1 MLEAQDAGRF
11 DAGRAC
17 IPEEQV
23 KNSRAHALYDQMQI
37 EVLIDLLVC
46 PVEREG
52 KDMLE
57 VLPKIAKTQASYA
70 TNKVLVLPM
79 NLTISVSYRCN
90 SRCKTCNVWQRPN
103 DDFTIEEYEK
113 TFESIGRDA
122 YWFTFSGGEPTL
134 RKDLP
139 EMVEAAYRH
148 CRPGIINIPT
158 NGIQDKIIPA
168 RIERVLQA
176 APTSEVIINLSLDGV
191 GEKHDIVR
199 GVKGN
204 FERAMRTYAGLKA
217 LKAHYKNFTLGV
229 HTVISNFNVDE
240 FEHIYAFVRDELKP
254 DSFISE
260 IAEERV
266 ELDTV
271 GMGITPPIQK
281 YQPVIERLQE
291 GIRKAEFSGVSRI
304 TQAFR
309 DRYYDIV
316 KRTLVEHRQV
326 IPCLAGVASAQIAPN
341 GDVWTCC
348 IRAESVGNLREHGY
362 DFRSV
367 WTTAHADELRRS
379 IKAGECYCPL
389 ANASYTNMLCHTPT
403 LTSVALDVAKGSV
416 TSALS
421 SKTSGTS
428 ARLRSLPVINAADE
442 ARLSNGHTNGHKANT
457 EVEAKV

>member
-1 MLEAQDAGRF
+1 V
-11 DAGRAC
+11 C
-17 IPEEQV
+17 IDHIIPPKEKE
-23 KNSRAHALYDQMQI
+23 S
-37 EVLIDLLVC
+37 
-46 PVEREG
+46 
-52 KDMLE
+52 DMLE
-57 VLPKIAKTQASYA
+57 VLPKIAKMQASYA
-70 TNKVLVLPM
+70 LGKPLALPM
-79 NLTISVSYRCN
+79 NFTISVSYRCN

-103 DDFTIEEYEK
+103 DDFTLEEYEK
-113 TFESIGRDA
+113 TFASIGRDA

-158 NGIQDKIIPA
+158 NGIQDKIIPG

-176 APTSEVIINLSLDGV
+176 APTSEVIINLSLDGI

-204 FERAMRTYAGLKA
+204 FERAMRTYSGLKL
-217 LKAHYKNFTLGV
+217 LKDRYKNFTLGV

-240 FEHIYAFVRDELKP
+240 FDTIYAFVRDELKP

-271 GMGITPPIQK
+271 GMGITPPLQR

-291 GIRKAEFSGVSRI
+291 GIRKAEFNGVSRI

-309 DRYYDIV
+309 DRYYDLV
-316 KRTLVEHRQV
+316 KRTLVEKRQV

-348 IRAESVGNLREHGY
+348 IRAESVGNLREHNY
-362 DFRSV
+362 DFR
-367 WTTAHADELRRS
+367 TTWNTVKANELRRS

-389 ANASYTNMLCHTPT
+389 ANASYTNMICHVPT
-403 LTSVALDVAKGSV
+403 VASVAADITRGTVA
-416 TSALS
+416 SALS
-421 SKTSGTS
+421 SRPRGKS
-428 ARLRSLPVINAADE
+428 AKLRNLPVIKAPDE
-442 ARLSNGHTNGHKANT
+442 VLW
-457 EVEAKV
+457 

>member
-1 MLEAQDAGRF
+1 
-11 DAGRAC
+11 
-17 IPEEQV
+17 
-23 KNSRAHALYDQMQI
+23 
-37 EVLIDLLVC
+37 
-46 PVEREG
+46 
-52 KDMLE
+52 MLE
-57 VLPKIAKTQASYA
+57 VLPKIAKMQASYA
-70 TNKVLVLPM
+70 LGKPLALPM

-113 TFESIGRDA
+113 TFESVGHAA

-139 EMVEAAYRH
+139 EMVGAAYRH
-148 CRPGIINIPT
+148 CRPGVINIPT
-158 NGIQDKIIPA
+158 NGIQDKIIPE
-168 RIERVLQA
+168 RVERVLQA
-176 APTSEVIINLSLDGV
+176 APGSEVIINLSLDGV
-191 GEKHDIVR
+191 GVKHDIVR

-217 LKAHYKNFTLGV
+217 LKGRYKNFTLGV

-240 FEHIYAFVRDELKP
+240 FENIYAFVRDELKP

-291 GIRKAEFSGVSRI
+291 GIHKAEFGDVTRITPRI

-316 KRTLVEHRQV
+316 KRTLVEKRQI

-348 IRAESVGNLREHGY
+348 IRAESVGNLRQHNY
-362 DFRSV
+362 DFKSV
-367 WTTAHADELRRS
+367 WTTSKADELRRS

-389 ANASYTNMLCHTPT
+389 ANASYTNMLCHVPT
-403 LTSVALDVAKGSV
+403 LTSVALEVGRGSIAQAFSSGNRGKSAK
-416 TSALS
+416 
-421 SKTSGTS
+421 
-428 ARLRSLPVINAADE
+428 LRELPVLNVVDNAPISN
-442 ARLSNGHTNGHKANT
+442 SNGHASDDSI
-457 EVEAKV
+457 EATA

>member
-1 MLEAQDAGRF
+1 
-11 DAGRAC
+11 
-17 IPEEQV
+17 
-23 KNSRAHALYDQMQI
+23 
-37 EVLIDLLVC
+37 
-46 PVEREG
+46 
-52 KDMLE
+52 MLE
-57 VLPKIAKTQASYA
+57 VLPKIVKLQASYVA
-70 TNKVLVLPM
+70 GKPLALPM

-103 DDFTIEEYEK
+103 DDFTLEEYDK
-113 TFESIGRDA
+113 TFESIGRAA

-176 APTSEVIINLSLDGV
+176 APDSEVIINLSLDGV

-204 FERAMRTYAGLKA
+204 FERAMRTYAGLKK
-217 LKAHYKNFTLGV
+217 LKARYKNFTLGV

-240 FEHIYAFVRDELKP
+240 FDTIYQFVRDELKP

-271 GMGITPPIQK
+271 GMGITPSIQQ
-281 YQPVIERLQE
+281 YQPVIERLQA
-291 GIRKAEFSGVSRI
+291 GIRKAEFNGVSRI

-316 KRTLVEHRQV
+316 KRTLVEQRQA
-326 IPCLAGVASAQIAPN
+326 IPCLAGIASAQIAPN

-348 IRAESVGNLREHGY
+348 IRAESIGNLRVHDY
-362 DFRSV
+362 KFSAV
-367 WTTAHADELRRS
+367 WNSPKADELRRS

-389 ANASYTNMLCHTPT
+389 ANASYTNMLCHPPT
-403 LTSVALDVAKGSV
+403 LASVALEVASSSVAATFDGNKGK
-416 TSALS
+416 SA
-421 SKTSGTS
+421 K
-428 ARLRSLPVINAADE
+428 LRNLPVINAVDE
-442 ARLSNGHTNGHKANT
+442 ARIRNQAQDQ
-457 EVEAKV
+457 EVA

>member
-1 MLEAQDAGRF
+1 
-11 DAGRAC
+11 
-17 IPEEQV
+17 V
-23 KNSRAHALYDQMQI
+23 
-37 EVLIDLLVC
+37 
-46 PVEREG
+46 
-52 KDMLE
+52 LE
-57 VLPKIAKTQASYA
+57 VLPKVAKLQASYA
-70 TNKVLVLPM
+70 LGKPLALPM

-103 DDFTIEEYEK
+103 DDFTLEEYDK
-113 TFESIGRDA
+113 TFASIGRDA

-176 APTSEVIINLSLDGV
+176 APGSEVILNLSLDGV
-191 GEKHDIVR
+191 GDKHDLVR

-204 FERAMRTYAGLKA
+204 FARAMRTYAGLKA
-217 LKAHYKNFTLGV
+217 LKGRYQNFTLGV
-229 HTVISNFNVDE
+229 HTVISTFNVDE

-291 GIRKAEFSGVSRI
+291 GIRTAEFTGVSRI

-309 DRYYDIV
+309 DRYYDLV
-316 KRTLVEHRQV
+316 KRTLVEKRQI

-348 IRAESVGNLREHGY
+348 IRAEAVGNLREHGY

-367 WTTAHADELRRS
+367 WTTVHADELRRS

-421 SKTSGTS
+421 SHHHSNS
-428 ARLRSLPVINAADE
+428 AKLRSLPVINTADE
-442 ARLSNGHTNGHKANT
+442 ARLSPGHTNGHPADA
-457 EVEAKV
+457 EVKIKV

>member
-1 MLEAQDAGRF
+1 
-11 DAGRAC
+11 
-17 IPEEQV
+17 V
-23 KNSRAHALYDQMQI
+23 
-37 EVLIDLLVC
+37 
-46 PVEREG
+46 
-52 KDMLE
+52 LE
-57 VLPKIAKTQASYA
+57 VLPKIAKMQASYA
-70 TNKVLVLPM
+70 LGKPLALPM

-103 DDFTIEEYEK
+103 DDFTIEEYDK
-113 TFESIGRDA
+113 TFASIGRDA

-158 NGIQDKIIPA
+158 NGIQDKIIPD
-168 RIERVLQA
+168 RIERVLKA
-176 APTSEVIINLSLDGV
+176 APTSDVIINLSLDGIGV
-191 GEKHDIVR
+191 KHDIVR
-199 GVKGN
+199 GVRGN

-217 LKAHYKNFTLGV
+217 LKGRYKNFTLGV

-240 FEHIYAFVRDELKP
+240 FENIYAFVRDELKP

-291 GIRKAEFSGVSRI
+291 GIRNAEFNGVSRI

-316 KRTLVEHRQV
+316 KRTLVEKRQI

-348 IRAESVGNLREHGY
+348 IRAESVGNLREHNY
-362 DFRSV
+362 DFRST
-367 WTTAHADELRRS
+367 WTTVKASELRRS

-389 ANASYTNMLCHTPT
+389 ANASYTNMLCHVPT
-403 LTSVALDVAKGSV
+403 LTSVAIDVAKGTAGAV
-416 TSALS
+416 IE
-421 SKTSGTS
+421 SKLGGKS
-428 ARLRSLPVINAADE
+428 ARLRELPVINAADE
-442 ARLSNGHTNGHKANT
+442 ARIYNGGNGNGKAATFLPVINMAVDASLSNGNGHHSDDN
-457 EVEAKV
+457 VEANA

>member
-1 MLEAQDAGRF
+1 
-11 DAGRAC
+11 
-17 IPEEQV
+17 
-23 KNSRAHALYDQMQI
+23 
-37 EVLIDLLVC
+37 
-46 PVEREG
+46 
-52 KDMLE
+52 MLE
-57 VLPKIAKTQASYA
+57 VLPKIAKMQASYA
-70 TNKVLVLPM
+70 LGKPLALPM

-103 DDFTIEEYEK
+103 DDFTIEEYDH
-113 TFESIGRDA
+113 TFASIGRDA

-291 GIRKAEFSGVSRI
+291 GIRKAEFNGVSRI

-421 SKTSGTS
+421 SKTNGTS
-428 ARLRSLPVINAADE
+428 ARLRSLPVINAAAD
-442 ARLSNGHTNGHKANT
+442 ARLSNGHTNGHKT
-457 EVEAKV
+457 DTQVEIKV

>member
-1 MLEAQDAGRF
+1 MLEILPNVAKMQA
-11 DAGRAC
+11 AY
-17 IPEEQV
+17 
-23 KNSRAHALYDQMQI
+23 AL
-37 EVLIDLLVC
+37 
-46 PVEREG
+46 G
-52 KDMLE
+52 KPLANP
-57 VLPKIAKTQASYA
+57 L
-70 TNKVLVLPM
+70 

-103 DDFTIEEYEK
+103 DDFTLEEYHK

-122 YWFTFSGGEPTL
+122 FWFTFSGGEPTL

-139 EMVEAAYRH
+139 EMVAAAYNH

-158 NGIQDKIIPA
+158 NGIQDKIIPG

-217 LKAHYKNFTLGV
+217 LKGRYKNFTLGV
-229 HTVISNFNVDE
+229 HTVISNFNIDE
-240 FEHIYAFVRDELKP
+240 FDTIHAFVTNELKP

-271 GMGITPPIQK
+271 GMGITPPIHK
-281 YQPVIERLQE
+281 YEPVINRLQQE
-291 GIRKAEFSGVSRI
+291 NRQAQFKGVSRI
-304 TQAFR
+304 TQSFR

-316 KRTLVEHRQV
+316 KQTLVEKRQI
-326 IPCLAGVASAQIAPN
+326 IPCLAGLASAQIAPN

-348 IRAESVGNLREHGY
+348 IRAESVGNLRDHNY
-362 DFRSV
+362 NFRKTWS
-367 WTTAHADELRRS
+367 TPKADELRRS
-379 IKAGECYCPL
+379 IKAGECHCPL
-389 ANASYTNMLCHTPT
+389 ANVSYTNMLCHTPT
-403 LTSVALDVAKGSV
+403 LTSVGLEVARKTAGEVVAGDKG
-416 TSALS
+416 
-421 SKTSGTS
+421 KS
-428 ARLRSLPVINAADE
+428 ARLRSLPVINASDE
-442 ARLSNGHTNGHKANT
+442 ARIHSHDKVGAKA
-457 EVEAKV
+457 

>member
-1 MLEAQDAGRF
+1 
-11 DAGRAC
+11 
-17 IPEEQV
+17 
-23 KNSRAHALYDQMQI
+23 
-37 EVLIDLLVC
+37 
-46 PVEREG
+46 
-52 KDMLE
+52 MLE
-57 VLPKIAKTQASYA
+57 VLPKIAKMQASYA
-70 TNKVLVLPM
+70 LGKPLALPM

-103 DDFTIEEYEK
+103 DDFTLEEYDQ
-113 TFESIGRDA
+113 TFASIGRDA

-176 APTSEVIINLSLDGV
+176 APTSDVIINLSLDGV

-217 LKAHYKNFTLGV
+217 LKGRYKNFTLGV
-229 HTVISNFNVDE
+229 HTVISNFNIDE
-240 FEHIYAFVRDELKP
+240 FENIYAFVRDELKP

-281 YQPVIERLQE
+281 YQPVIERLQQ
-291 GIRKAEFSGVSRI
+291 GIRKDEFNGVSRI

-316 KRTLVEHRQV
+316 KRTLVEKKQI

-403 LTSVALDVAKGSV
+403 LTSVALDVARGSV
-416 TSALS
+416 TSVLS
-421 SKTSGTS
+421 TNDRGKS
-428 ARLRSLPVINAADE
+428 AKLRGLPVINAADE
-442 ARLSNGHTNGHKANT
+442 ARLSPGHSNGHKADAH
-457 EVEAKV
+457 VEINV

>member
-1 MLEAQDAGRF
+1 MGRKF
-11 DAGRAC
+11 N
-17 IPEEQV
+17 V
-23 KNSRAHALYDQMQI
+23 
-37 EVLIDLLVC
+37 
-46 PVEREG
+46 
-52 KDMLE
+52 LE
-57 VLPKIAKTQASYA
+57 VIPKIAKMQASYA
-70 TNKVLVLPM
+70 LSKPLALPM

-103 DDFTIEEYEK
+103 DDFTIEEYDH
-113 TFESIGRDA
+113 TFASIGRDA

-191 GEKHDIVR
+191 GDKHDIVR

-217 LKAHYKNFTLGV
+217 LKGHYKNFTLGV

-291 GIRKAEFSGVSRI
+291 GIRKAEFNGVSRI

-421 SKTSGTS
+421 SKTNGTS
-428 ARLRSLPVINAADE
+428 ARLRSLPVINAAAD
-442 ARLSNGHTNGHKANT
+442 ARLSNGHSNGHKT
-457 EVEAKV
+457 DTQVEIKV

>member
-1 MLEAQDAGRF
+1 
-11 DAGRAC
+11 
-17 IPEEQV
+17 
-23 KNSRAHALYDQMQI
+23 
-37 EVLIDLLVC
+37 
-46 PVEREG
+46 
-52 KDMLE
+52 MLE
-57 VLPKIAKTQASYA
+57 VLPKIAKMQASYA
-70 TNKVLVLPM
+70 LGKPLALPM
-79 NLTISVSYRCN
+79 NITISVSYRCN

-139 EMVEAAYRH
+139 EMVAAAYH
-148 CRPGIINIPT
+148 YCHPGVINIPT
-158 NGIQDKIIPA
+158 NGIQDKIIPE

-176 APTSEVIINLSLDGV
+176 APNSEVIINLSLDGIGV
-191 GEKHDIVR
+191 KHDIVR

-217 LKAHYKNFTLGV
+217 LKGRYKNFTLGV

-240 FEHIYAFVRDELKP
+240 FENIYAFVRDELKP

-271 GMGITPPIQK
+271 GMGITPPIEK

-291 GIRKAEFSGVSRI
+291 GIRKAEFGDVSRI
-304 TQAFR
+304 TPRITQSFR

-316 KRTLVEHRQV
+316 KRTLVEKRQI
-326 IPCLAGVASAQIAPN
+326 IPCLAGIASAQIAPN

-348 IRAESVGNLREHGY
+348 IRAESVGNLREHNY
-362 DFRSV
+362 DFKSV
-367 WTTAHADELRRS
+367 WTTAKAGELRRS

-389 ANASYTNMLCHTPT
+389 ANASYTNMLCHVPT
-403 LTSVALDVAKGSV
+403 LTSVAIDVAKGTIGATLSPANRGK
-416 TSALS
+416 SA
-421 SKTSGTS
+421 K
-428 ARLRSLPVINAADE
+428 LRELPVINATGE
-442 ARLSNGHTNGHKANT
+442 ALIDNRANSND
-457 EVEAKV
+457 KVASK

>member
-1 MLEAQDAGRF
+1 M
-11 DAGRAC
+11 
-17 IPEEQV
+17 
-23 KNSRAHALYDQMQI
+23 S
-37 EVLIDLLVC
+37 
-46 PVEREG
+46 
-52 KDMLE
+52 MLE
-57 VLPKIAKTQASYA
+57 VLPKMARSQASYMLG
-70 TNKVLVLPM
+70 KPLVLPM

-103 DDFTIEEYEK
+103 DDFTLEEYEK
-113 TFESIGRDA
+113 TFASIGHAA

-139 EMVEAAYRH
+139 EMVELAYRY

-191 GEKHDIVR
+191 GEKHDLVR

-217 LKAHYKNFTLGV
+217 LKGRYKNFTLGV
-229 HTVISNFNVDE
+229 HTVISNFNIDE
-240 FEHIYAFVRDELKP
+240 FDNIYNFVHGELQP
-254 DSFISE
+254 DSFITE

-271 GMGITPPIQK
+271 GMGITPPVEK
-281 YQPVIERLQE
+281 YQPVIDRLQQD
-291 GIRKAEFSGVSRI
+291 IRRSEFTGVTRI

-309 DRYYDIV
+309 DRYYDLV
-316 KRTLVEHRQV
+316 KRTLTEKRQI
-326 IPCLAGVASAQIAPN
+326 IPCLAGIASAQIAPN

-348 IRAESVGNLREHGY
+348 IRAESMGNLRDYNY
-362 DFRSV
+362 DFGTV
-367 WTTAHADELRRS
+367 WRTAKADELRRS
-379 IKAGECYCPL
+379 IKARECYCPL

-403 LTSVALDVAKGSV
+403 LASVSLEVAQ
-416 TSALS
+416 SAAKTAIMPNERGK
-421 SKTSGTS
+421 SKK
-428 ARLRSLPVINAADE
+428 LRALPVINAAAE
-442 ARLSNGHTNGHKANT
+442 ARLYNETTTPPT
-457 EVEAKV
+457 EVKA

>member
-1 MLEAQDAGRF
+1 
-11 DAGRAC
+11 
-17 IPEEQV
+17 
-23 KNSRAHALYDQMQI
+23 
-37 EVLIDLLVC
+37 
-46 PVEREG
+46 
-52 KDMLE
+52 MLE
-57 VLPKIAKTQASYA
+57 VLPKIAKMQASYA
-70 TNKVLVLPM
+70 LCKPLALPM

-103 DDFTIEEYEK
+103 DDFTIEEYDK
-113 TFESIGRDA
+113 TCASIGRDA

-148 CRPGIINIPT
+148 CHPGIINIPT
-158 NGIQDKIIPA
+158 NGIQDKIIPE
-168 RIERVLQA
+168 RVERVLQA
-176 APTSEVIINLSLDGV
+176 APGSEVIINLSLDGIGV
-191 GEKHDIVR
+191 KHDIVR

-204 FERAMRTYAGLKA
+204 FERSMRTYAGLKA
-217 LKAHYKNFTLGV
+217 LKGRYKNFTLGV
-229 HTVISNFNVDE
+229 HTVISNFNIDE
-240 FEHIYAFVRDELKP
+240 FENIYAFVRDELKP

-291 GIRKAEFSGVSRI
+291 GIRNAEFNGVSRI

-316 KRTLVEHRQV
+316 KRTLVEKRQV

-348 IRAESVGNLREHGY
+348 IRAESVGNLREHNY
-362 DFRSV
+362 DFAATWR
-367 WTTAHADELRRS
+367 TAKANELRRS

-389 ANASYTNMLCHTPT
+389 ANASYTNMLCHIPT
-403 LTSVALDVAKGSV
+403 LTSVALEVGKGTTAAV
-416 TSALS
+416 LS
-421 SKTSGTS
+421 PKNKGKS
-428 ARLRSLPVINAADE
+428 ARLRTLPVINAADE
-442 ARLSNGHTNGHKANT
+442 ASMYGSNGNGHKAESEI
-457 EVEAKV
+457 EV

>member
-1 MLEAQDAGRF
+1 
-11 DAGRAC
+11 
-17 IPEEQV
+17 
-23 KNSRAHALYDQMQI
+23 
-37 EVLIDLLVC
+37 
-46 PVEREG
+46 
-52 KDMLE
+52 MLE
-57 VLPKIAKTQASYA
+57 VLPKIAKMQASYA
-70 TNKVLVLPM
+70 LGKPLALPM

-103 DDFTIEEYEK
+103 DDFTIEEYDK
-113 TFESIGRDA
+113 TFASIGRDA

-158 NGIQDKIIPA
+158 NGIQDKIIPG
-168 RIERVLQA
+168 RIEQVLLA
-176 APTSEVIINLSLDGV
+176 APTSDVIVNLSLDGI

-217 LKAHYKNFTLGV
+217 LKGRYKNFTLGV

-240 FEHIYAFVRDELKP
+240 FDNIYTFVRDELKP

-271 GMGITPPIQK
+271 GMGITPPIDR

-291 GIRKAEFSGVSRI
+291 GIHKAEFTGVSRI

-316 KRTLVEHRQV
+316 KRTLAEKRQV
-326 IPCLAGVASAQIAPN
+326 IPCMAGVASAQIAPN

-348 IRAESVGNLREHGY
+348 IRAESVGNLRDHQY
-362 DFRSV
+362 DFGSTWKTV
-367 WTTAHADELRRS
+367 KANELRRS
-379 IKAGECYCPL
+379 IKAGECHCPL

-403 LTSVALDVAKGSV
+403 LARVGMDVAKGSLA
-416 TSALS
+416 SAM
-421 SKTSGTS
+421 TSGKHERY
-428 ARLRSLPVINAADE
+428 AGLPPLPVVD
-442 ARLSNGHTNGHKANT
+442 SNGQT
-457 EVEAKV
+457 EQLQSD

>member
-1 MLEAQDAGRF
+1 
-11 DAGRAC
+11 
-17 IPEEQV
+17 
-23 KNSRAHALYDQMQI
+23 
-37 EVLIDLLVC
+37 
-46 PVEREG
+46 
-52 KDMLE
+52 MLE
-57 VLPKIAKTQASYA
+57 VLPKVAKLRTSYA
-70 TNKVLVLPM
+70 LGKPLALPM

-103 DDFTIEEYEK
+103 DDFTLEEYDK
-113 TFESIGRDA
+113 TFASIGRDA

-158 NGIQDKIIPA
+158 NGIQDKIIPD
-168 RIERVLQA
+168 RIERVLKA
-176 APTSEVIINLSLDGV
+176 APTSEVIVNLSLDGV

-217 LKAHYKNFTLGV
+217 LKGRYKNFTLGV
-229 HTVISNFNVDE
+229 HTVISNFNIDE
-240 FEHIYAFVRDELKP
+240 FENIYAFVRNELKP

-291 GIRKAEFSGVSRI
+291 SIRNVEFNGVSRI

-316 KRTLVEHRQV
+316 KRTLIEKRQV
-326 IPCLAGVASAQIAPN
+326 IPCLAGIASAQIAPN

-348 IRAESVGNLREHGY
+348 IRAEPVGNLREHNY
-362 DFRSV
+362 DFRATWS
-367 WTTAHADELRRS
+367 TAKADELRKS

-389 ANASYTNMLCHTPT
+389 ANASYTNMLCHAPT
-403 LTSVALDVAKGSV
+403 LTAVALDVAKGTIAS
-416 TSALS
+416 TLS
-421 SKTSGTS
+421 SKNSGKS
-428 ARLRSLPVINAADE
+428 AKLRSLPVINTVDE
-442 ARLSNGHTNGHKANT
+442 ARMVDGNGSGNGHG
-457 EVEAKV
+457 